1 MTWVRSVT
9 VRTAI
14 RLARQHH
21 LEAAA
26 EGTLTGRCAPLP
38 KG

>member
-1 MTWVRSVT
+1 MIWVRSVT

-14 RLARQHH
+14 RLARQHD
-21 LEAAA
+21 LEVAA
-26 EGTLTGRCAPLP
+26 EGTLMGATPPLP